1 MSDAQA
7 RILIQAEMNDRLSA
21 ALQRINGQLSNTVR
35 SLNGLKATSQ
45 SAVGATNAVG
55 AAITQLSRHSNSL
68 NGSLRGNVLSQH
80 ALSVSF
86 KNSAAQANA
95 LQMQLSRLRSNG
107 LDVTPLRAYI
117 SQLRVMNSMQ
127 KQVGNSMRAMNF
139 QQMGTQLN
147 AFSQR
152 MTNAGTRMSMG
163 LTLPLVAFFRMG
175 FSSFR
180 ALDKQV
186 IRSTKLMADSFDD
199 SVKNTTGAAKG
210 YTDLQYAVKT
220 LGDGLDKI
228 TSKWG
233 ISRELVQGLAG
244 DFAELGIS
252 APESLARLTELTV
265 EFEKL
270 GNIDITQAQSTIQA
284 MFQTIS
290 RIRTDKGLDVT
301 SSASLK
307 QMTEEIDGAI
317 AFFNFAEN
325 KTTLS
330 LNNIAEAFPEVTAAA
345 TSFGLNMQT
354 TAALLVPM
362 IGASFQVGASAN
374 SIKVSLQRMV
384 ATTKQNKQMLEDLSK
399 TIGDKFVPSL
409 GLGSTGLLDL
419 IRNYDLLKEKMSKAD
434 QLIFFSKL
442 FGVRQG
448 PRMEVAIAQMNKYSK
463 SLEKAGTK
471 EREMAQDAENAINAQ
486 LKLAGFTDKKDKIK
500 IKNIVDIANLTSAAQ
515 EMDKDGN
522 YTSKALTVQ
531 AGQEVALFNLRN
543 KNQALIKNG
552 VKQYDIAGRVILDNT
567 KKQQKQNKAGEEFND
582 IQTESGKLF
591 QAQIFGKAITE
602 DNKNDELRRVQNSV
616 EVSYG
621 RAREA
626 AKSIARELTSVFAGI
641 LEQVNPIIERVAKF
655 FRELSDP
662 FKKILG
668 VMLILLALIGPL
680 MRTIGAVGQLGAL
693 FNNARAGGIKR
704 FKGNVV
710 ELNQSLMKTSDIAL
724 RIGGN
729 FKKFGQDGKIF
740 TSRKDAKRLEKL
752 APIMAK
758 VDAKEDLTPKE
769 KAKGTKYIK
778 KLAGREA
785 VLDKTALLPQG
796 VQNLKG
802 LDMATRDYIK
812 SLDPIA
818 QADKVINELLAD
830 HSKKKAGIL
839 RKAAARVLKIRPAS
853 NNSIT
858 NPIYPTPTGGPIPP
872 PIYPTPTG
880 APIAAVTAPIVSLRD
895 ILTQILASI
904 QAIQACVC
912 NAKAAATGRPSPAA
926 SGAPAHAPP
935 AGMAAPT
942 VTQVM
947 IRPRVAATTG
957 TPASTVTP
965 VTLGQ
970 KPAATTGTP
979 APTGAAVAAV
989 TGPITAATVATKQAY
1004 AELVL
1009 QSPLMQKL
1017 GGTLKDFVLITKIFS
1032 LSAKQ
1037 AIAKGAP
1044 VNGMFAAAKQLSQD
1058 AVLTKVLLEKYGID
1072 INKVVDQYRQAVVD
1086 ARNNL
1091 VAGARPVA
1099 PAGVPATAVDLSAIK
1114 DPFSKGASAGNTK
1127 PQAAPSF
1134 GAPVSFKTSTGG
1146 DLSKLSDKEL
1156 ADSKARLEKE
1166 AKQLEA
1172 ESKETAKILAKAE
1185 KEKRKL
1191 AEQETKLAKK
1201 SFKLGLKN
1209 SKNPFSM
1216 ESIVGTLKPQ
1226 LPTPA
1231 QSLPANFMNPMAMMN
1246 AMKPTMPEIPAG
1258 GDILKPAI
1266 DKGMHAVA
1274 EAVMVSIGKKPVAP
1288 AASPIPAAIE
1298 AAATT
1303 AEEAVAT
1310 DVKEK
1315 AKRGRRGPKAAG
1327 PIPAAVDAA
1336 VVEAEKV
1343 VAETIVAG
1351 AKPRGG
1357 RVKGSVNKPK
1367 PIAAP
1372 FMGDYGIGYAKAIAG
1387 VNQAAGGANADLEAA
1402 GASIKKLLN
1411 LEGTSKSAILTKDS
1425 LIRLFK
1431 ILGQEVPEKLR
1442 QLDSL
1447 VDKQGN
1453 AIKVNLGTLGKIAGA
1468 IKTGVAGKALSPDAK
1483 AGAAFTGSSAE
1494 TSPFYVKKFNQA
1506 VSTSVGNRKSRAF
1519 TAIQPED
1526 VAVAKESNA
1535 QAKLF
1540 ENERQ
1545 ILGNQIKILAD
1556 QSRVINKNIVDL
1568 QLQNAAAKSL
1578 GDLAL
1583 SRALAIAIAK
1593 EKAEVRYLQGLISD
1607 LKRNITG
1614 INTELQS
1621 VRQAANVAFNNA
1633 QQQIASSGGIP
1644 FAGAKGKGMPFGSNT
1659 ARTRAKR
1666 TGERYMSLAYGGKES
1681 DAYIERTQVARPSY
1695 SRNAP
1700 EEKDRQARRDAL
1712 APKRQTGIN
1721 LAKIAA
1727 TQQPGYIAR
1736 EKRRAAQEARDAE
1749 FAKKQSEALA
1759 AKREE
1764 FALKKAGVEPVK
1776 VQAVEASPVKRSL
1789 MPRDQFLAGQAE
1801 NLKRINED
1809 GIAALNRARD
1819 LKATIANL
1827 ETQIQETVNSKKR
1840 IKGGKKNAIDEIT
1853 TKLENA
1859 KRAAEQANAAVKDAR
1874 AKIDRINAY
1883 DPAKGGLPPKPGTVV
1898 APVAPSGGG
1907 GSAGGT
1913 SMFND
1918 PVMGMQ
1924 DRPQPRGRRIPRNF
1938 GPKLASMD
1946 KGGIIGGVSTVY
1958 GEIQTALKIPA
1969 DIMQQVIK
1977 DLAVKHAQI
1986 TGVGKAAVTQING
1999 STSGVIEELK
2009 KSIVDPAN
2017 ATVAEIK
2024 KAITDARVKFA
2035 KLETEALKTARLQA
2049 EAAKAATLGTPTP
2062 TTTAAEKTTTATKKT
2077 AKKPAGKS
2085 ASTADQNAAVAAVM
2099 QSINDTKKATDEF
2112 LRFTDRPLRKL
2123 AEQIRDK
2130 VKNDPAL
2137 QGKDIIVD
2145 PKAPMELRRQQ
2156 IVNALSAMGVA
2167 VEKAII
2173 TEAINPINATTDAVK
2188 KTTAAKNPYLANIKA
2203 SGPALPIAK
2212 PDTQTVALPNPYSRT
2227 EVGEINKAVDG
2238 KGSFQNPSFS
2248 YIADSISLSLRLV
2261 EESSIKHLRGILNRT
2276 VAITKSI
2283 NAQVIG
2289 AEFKKLSGMDLGEYI
2304 KILEQA
2310 VQKKI
2315 LIEAEKV
2322 KQAAVTAAASTGAAS
2337 PPMLMLNAAK
2347 ESRMALAQAKAK
2359 AAAAGTVGVAPIPM
2373 PTTSALPAGFMNPL
2387 GVMNA
2392 MKPVTPRIGGDAK
2405 RRLHPTSGRVAEM
2418 MRNDLATG
2426 LPIGAGLPQGLSR
2439 NFAFAK
2445 KVSHDADYTKI
2456 LLEKYGV
2463 DIYKV
2468 IELYRK
2474 AVVEARNN
2482 LAASVKPI
2490 APVVSPVST
2499 PMPTIGPKGSGV
2511 NVSAETQRRLNI
2523 ARNATGVSAVPAPAV
2538 PNAMAERIR
2547 NNVAI
2552 SQAIRERSAAK
2563 DAANRADAVAR
2574 RALDT
2579 TSIASVPTPTRPSTR
2594 VAPPSYITRREM
2606 PKTVLARTGEVAKT
2620 AATGVISTM
2629 FNPMTTIRGIVK
2641 TGGLIGAALEG
2652 VAKKVSPKRF
2662 GSQDVYKAR
2671 DYGAEARKVT
2681 YGARSVEDPM
2691 LGPITVKGR
2700 DRQRRL
2706 AERESRVVAKETRA
2720 TDRPN
2725 RNITQLTQTKIPSQF
2740 RQTINPTIDTFKAI
2754 AKIYIPKLKA
2764 AEYIAKTVA
2773 REGLIVAAQ
2782 ITKEIIYL
2790 PKTVPVMFTKA
2801 VIEAHKLA
2809 MQGIRAGVAALESM
2823 TFFQTTRTGKSLLFL
2838 AKTIETGLT
2847 RIGAVATSAG
2857 QGLVLA
2863 GQTAAKFV
2871 TTAFTNPKQA
2881 LAMASTGLTN
2891 SKDLLFKAGAG
2902 LIAASSSIK
2911 TGAIRLAQ
2919 SAVSATVAGG
2929 KMAGGAVVNAA
2940 MAPVR
2945 GVQTMLVGGKTFVD
2959 KGQDAAG
2966 NAIATKKGGLFRRS
2980 VTQTTDATTGV
2991 VTEQRGKGMMGRMK
3005 GGMGRG
3011 LMGGIKGLGT
3021 AAGSMSS
3028 MMLYQLGPAGMA
3040 LQGPLNKVI
3049 GLLTKT
3055 KLAFFGVTLPILL
3068 VVGAIFLLK
3077 KTFSAYGDKTT
3088 GVAENFKKAFA
3099 AIMVV
3104 VNMLKTAFFDFF
3116 ASLFGGA
3123 ESSGQATGNIAT
3135 TVTKVAEATRKFA
3148 VAFQAFFEKYILPAI
3163 YSMLS
3168 GFSMI
3173 IKGIFSF
3180 ISNLVKFVVAIVSF
3194 FRGGGDKAKEAMV
3207 GALKGMLRAIVNV
3220 LKGIL
3225 KQWLPILT
3233 LLIKAVTKVVEL
3245 IVQLFEWLVIGVI
3258 NLIRYMVKGVI
3269 NLVFTIIKAYVFIID
3284 KIIDLFVLLE
3294 TTVIKIATALVIAV
3308 IKIFF
3313 GIVKG
3318 TVAVVKGIISIW
3330 AKLPEGIGKGIGM
3343 IANLIS
3349 GLIRG
3354 IGDKLGEITWIGPK
3368 LKKALYSVADG
3379 FETAGNAV
3387 QGVGEKTTAALESG
3401 VDAIFTPV
3409 EKAIG
3414 GIENKA
3420 IGLVKGISGA
3430 LITGVSSL
3438 GGVGDAV
3445 GRVAQGIQNKLL
3457 EATDI
3462 AADTGAAFVGG
3473 FSDAIAGAGNGISDW
3488 LAGLVDGND
3497 IKQGI
3502 GDSIKDAV
3510 KNVAKDPSA
3519 ANEAGRS
3526 IAKSIGEGIKSLKD
3540 NFYDKVISNLS
3551 DSLGKL
3557 KDQVT
3562 KALEKQKDQSLKF
3575 FDDQIAAID
3584 ALAAADAE
3592 LTAEKQKQED
3602 ERLRIAERALQRDS
3616 FLKNRALAIYE
3627 GRIDDART
3635 MGLEEAKN
3643 QQEFNK
3649 TTEKNAKDA
3658 QAAAK
3663 AKNVDAAKQVITN
3676 QKEAASIQFD
3686 SVLEDYQAFLE
3697 NVGRNGTLTQAEL
3710 TTQFNELRARASL
3723 ASTDMQT
3730 AFQGYY
3736 NALPGLIT
3744 ANTEPTVGFFTGSMD
3759 TLIAAAQGK
3768 FGLDANSTDPASLLG
3783 VTNGML
3789 GNMGLAYT
3797 NGFAAVV
3804 APAYNDG
3811 QESLADIAREFADPS
3826 ATNPK
3831 SAAGIYATAIANAT
3845 AAVRA
3850 EFMKMKTDAS
3860 SAFAEVVAAINEE
3873 LRGLAITKA
3882 ISDAVE
3888 EIKNTGGG
3896 TPPSG
3901 GSATSPATGVTGPT
3915 APTGFGP
3922 TGFGKAGFETAAG
3935 IDKIFK
3941 LNDSSNYIKTAKAA
3955 LAFYGYSGFDV
3966 NSERMG
3972 TGTVAALKGFQEK
3985 YNIGSGSGNL
3995 GHLTANALGLFS
4007 NVGVQKKFMGGM
4019 IKKAAGGVVPGY
4031 STEGVP
4037 AILHGG
4043 EYVISSKAVQNL
4055 GLGLLTQ
4062 INGLKHGVPSFN
4074 VPKPQMPSASGMNM
4088 NVTSHSQSETTQ
4100 NYNFYVDNFIGE
4112 DQWFESMMKDY
4123 NIKVVPN
4130 NQKAAGL
4137 ESRVVR
4143 TYNGI
4148 NRGM

>member
-7 RILIQAEMNDRLSA
+7 RILVIAEMNDRLSA

-252 APESLARLTELTV
+252 SPESLARLTELTV

-284 MFQTIS
+284 MYQTIS

-384 ATTKQNKQMLEDLSK
+384 ATTKQNKDMLEDLSK
-399 TIGDKFVPSL
+399 TIGKDFVPSL

-419 IRNYDLLKEKMSKAD
+419 IRNYDLLKERMSKAD

-448 PRMEVAIAQMNKYSK
+448 PRMEVAIAQLNKYSK
-463 SLEKAGTK
+463 SLEKTGTK
-471 EREMAQDAENAINAQ
+471 EREMAKDAENAVNAQ
-486 LKLAGFTDKKDKIK
+486 LKLAGFTAKKDKIK
-500 IKNIVDIANLTSAAQ
+500 IDNIVDIANLTSAAQ

-522 YTSKALTVQ
+522 YTSKALTIQ

-552 VKQYDIAGRVILDNT
+552 VKQYDIAGRIILDNT

-582 IQTESGKLF
+582 IQTEGGKLF
-591 QAQIFGKAITE
+591 QAQIFGKALTE
-602 DNKNDELRRVQNSV
+602 DNKNDELKRVQNSV

-662 FKKILG
+662 VKKILG

-758 VDAKEDLTPKE
+758 VDAGEELNAKE
-769 KAKGTKYIK
+769 KAKGTKYVK

-785 VLDKTALLPQG
+785 VLDQTALLPKG

-812 SLDPIA
+812 SLDPVV
-818 QADKVINELLAD
+818 QADKMVNELLTE
-830 HSKKKAGIL
+830 HSRKRTSIL
-839 RKAAARVLKIRPAS
+839 AKAAKALARLAPQVNVRPAS
-853 NNSIT
+853 NNT
-858 NPIYPTPTGGPIPP
+858 PTVPIYPTPTGRPIPP

-880 APIAAVTAPIVSLRD
+880 APLAAVTAPIVSLRD

-926 SGAPAHAPP
+926 SGAPTNAPP
-935 AGMAAPT
+935 AGATAPSIT
-942 VTQVM
+942 PVS
-947 IRPRVAATTG
+947 IRPRATTATGTSAPAGAAAT
-957 TPASTVTP
+957 
-965 VTLGQ
+965 
-970 KPAATTGTP
+970 
-979 APTGAAVAAV
+979 AV

-1004 AELVL
+1004 AELVM
-1009 QSPLMQKL
+1009 QSPMFQKY
-1017 GGTLKDFVLITKIFS
+1017 GATLRDFVAVTKVFS
-1032 LSAKQ
+1032 VSAKQ
-1037 AIAKGAP
+1037 AIAKGVLP
-1044 VNGMFAAAKQLSQD
+1044 NQMFSLAKQFSQD
-1058 AVLTKVLLEKYGID
+1058 ATLTKVFLEKYGID
-1072 INKVVDQYRQAVVD
+1072 INKVVDQYRQEVVN

-1099 PAGVPATAVDLSAIK
+1099 PAGVP
-1114 DPFSKGASAGNTK
+1114 
-1127 PQAAPSF
+1127 
-1134 GAPVSFKTSTGG
+1134 
-1146 DLSKLSDKEL
+1146 
-1156 ADSKARLEKE
+1156 
-1166 AKQLEA
+1166 
-1172 ESKETAKILAKAE
+1172 
-1185 KEKRKL
+1185 
-1191 AEQETKLAKK
+1191 
-1201 SFKLGLKN
+1201 
-1209 SKNPFSM
+1209 
-1216 ESIVGTLKPQ
+1216 
-1226 LPTPA
+1226 TPA
-1231 QSLPANFMNPMAMMN
+1231 QSLPANFMNPMGVIN
-1246 AMKPTMPEIPAG
+1246 AMKPVVPSAPSAPAQS
-1258 GDILKPAI
+1258 LPANFMNPMALVNAMAPI
-1266 DKGMHAVA
+1266 SLQPAVDKATHAVA
-1274 EAVMVSIGKKPVAP
+1274 EAVMVSIGKKPIAP
-1288 AASPIPAAIE
+1288 AASPIPPAIE
-1298 AAATT
+1298 AATAT
-1303 AEEAVAT
+1303 AEETVAT
-1310 DVKEK
+1310 DVKQK
-1315 AKRGRRGPKAAG
+1315 AKRGRGRPKAAG
-1327 PIPAAVDAA
+1327 PIPAAIDIA
-1336 VVEAEKV
+1336 
-1343 VAETIVAG
+1343 VAEGEKTVAEAIVADT
-1351 AKPRGG
+1351 KKTRG
-1357 RVKGSVNKPK
+1357 RPKGTTKKPK
-1367 PIAAP
+1367 PVATGFA
-1372 FMGDYGIGYAKAIAG
+1372 GDYGTGYAKSIIEANQSVKTMVQGAFNSAEQASVDFKAVGVSIAK
-1387 VNQAAGGANADLEAA
+1387 A
-1402 GASIKKLLN
+1402 LN
-1411 LEGTSKSAILTKDS
+1411 LDSTKATVALTRES
-1425 LIRLFK
+1425 LIQLFN
-1431 ILGQEVPEKLR
+1431 ILGQQAPEKLL
-1442 QLDSL
+1442 QLDRL
-1447 VDKQGN
+1447 VDKEGN
-1453 AIKVNLGTLGKIAGA
+1453 AIKVKIDTLAKIAGSIA
-1468 IKTGVAGKALSPDAK
+1468 TGAAGKAMSPGARSG
-1483 AGAAFTGSSAE
+1483 AGFTGTESVSKGVRNPLYAKSFNEEINRATSSR
-1494 TSPFYVKKFNQA
+1494 Q
-1506 VSTSVGNRKSRAF
+1506 SRAF
-1519 TAIQPED
+1519 TVVRPGDA
-1526 VAVAKESNA
+1526 AAAKESIQQMKDFESDRSVIAEKVKVLADQARVIKGNIDGLVA
-1535 QAKLF
+1535 QESRATKVGDLSLA
-1540 ENERQ
+1540 R
-1545 ILGNQIKILAD
+1545 ILQIKILSEKRKMSD
-1556 QSRVINKNIVDL
+1556 VQ
-1568 QLQNAAAKSL
+1568 
-1578 GDLAL
+1578 
-1583 SRALAIAIAK
+1583 RA
-1593 EKAEVRYLQGLISD
+1593 ISE
-1607 LKRNITG
+1607 LKRTSSQV
-1614 INTELQS
+1614 NTELQS
-1621 VRQAANVAFNNA
+1621 VRQSANVAFNNA
-1633 QQQIASSGGIP
+1633 QEQMALRGLTT
-1644 FAGAKGKGMPFGSNT
+1644 FAGTKGKGMPFGSST
-1659 ARTRAKR
+1659 ARGRAKR
-1666 TGERYMSLAYGGKES
+1666 TGERYMGLAYGEKTS
-1681 DAYIERTQVARPSY
+1681 DAYLERKQVARPSY
-1695 SRNAP
+1695 SRNDP
-1700 EEKDRQARRDAL
+1700 EEITRQAKRDAL
-1712 APKRQTGIN
+1712 APRRQAG
-1721 LAKIAA
+1721 LEIAREA
-1727 TQQPGYIAR
+1727 ITKQPEYIAR
-1736 EKRRAAQEARDAE
+1736 EKRRAAQAAKDKAFEARQEADRL
-1749 FAKKQSEALA
+1749 AKQQEA
-1759 AKREE
+1759 
-1764 FALKKAGVEPVK
+1764 ALKKLGVKPEKVEPV
-1776 VQAVEASPVKRSL
+1776 QSSPVTKGF
-1789 MPRDQFLAGQAE
+1789 MPKEQFLAGQAE
-1801 NLKRINED
+1801 NLQSLNEQ
-1809 GIAALNRARD
+1809 IKAANDSARSA
-1819 LKATIANL
+1819 KTAVKNL
-1827 ETQIQETVNSKKR
+1827 ETQIQEVTESKKR
-1840 IKGGKKNAIDEIT
+1840 IPGGKKNAISELKTRLEDAKNKAEEAKAAAKAAKDEI
-1853 TKLENA
+1853 A
-1859 KRAAEQANAAVKDAR
+1859 
-1874 AKIDRINAY
+1874 RINSY
-1883 DPAKGGLPPKPGTVV
+1883 DPAKGGLPARTAAPDISAAVRPKSLSAAAASGPTMLNALNQQLASTLQMPTQMLDAFVQTLKIK
-1898 APVAPSGGG
+1898 GGG
-1907 GSAGGT
+1907 LAELATGTESALREELVLLQQALQKIGLTVQEAIQDPVKAMTLLGKNKAFTKGGVNEVFQRLVLFQKTVNQEIQSGLDATAAVESAKARTIARFQKTGT
-1913 SMFND
+1913 S
-1918 PVMGMQ
+1918 
-1924 DRPQPRGRRIPRNF
+1924 
-1938 GPKLASMD
+1938 
-1946 KGGIIGGVSTVY
+1946 
-1958 GEIQTALKIPA
+1958 ETAPTSKPA
-1969 DIMQQVIK
+1969 TSAPD
-1977 DLAVKHAQI
+1977 
-1986 TGVGKAAVTQING
+1986 GK
-1999 STSGVIEELK
+1999 K
-2009 KSIVDPAN
+2009 P
-2017 ATVAEIK
+2017 
-2024 KAITDARVKFA
+2024 
-2035 KLETEALKTARLQA
+2035 
-2049 EAAKAATLGTPTP
+2049 AAKAAS
-2062 TTTAAEKTTTATKKT
+2062 KT
-2077 AKKPAGKS
+2077 
-2085 ASTADQNAAVAAVM
+2085 DQDAAVSAVM
-2099 QSINDTKKATDEF
+2099 KSINDTKTATDEF

-2137 QGKDIIVD
+2137 QGKDIVVD

-2156 IVNALSAMGVA
+2156 IVNALQAMGVA
-2167 VEKAII
+2167 VEKAIVTEVI
-2173 TEAINPINATTDAVK
+2173 TPVNAAKDAVT
-2188 KTTAAKNPYLANIKA
+2188 TTAATAAGATADETAKVVEAEKNLTVAVEKTIADAAKAVTISANAAANPRLAAIASGVKLSPLASATSAVSGPKVTDSTPAVPLRNPVNAPHIRAIQSTSSGMTNDAAVIAELLTQLKTFSARQVAEVIKMIQEVTRGARGAKVSAEFTRINGGTIPEYLAYLD
-2203 SGPALPIAK
+2203 GVV
-2212 PDTQTVALPNPYSRT
+2212 QT
-2227 EVGEINKAVDG
+2227 
-2238 KGSFQNPSFS
+2238 
-2248 YIADSISLSLRLV
+2248 
-2261 EESSIKHLRGILNRT
+2261 
-2276 VAITKSI
+2276 
-2283 NAQVIG
+2283 
-2289 AEFKKLSGMDLGEYI
+2289 KLI
-2304 KILEQA
+2304 Q
-2310 VQKKI
+2310 
-2315 LIEAEKV
+2315 EAEKV
-2322 KQAAVTAAASTGAAS
+2322 KATVTRVTAVTVTPA
-2337 PPMLMLNAAK
+2337 PPIPP
-2347 ESRMALAQAKAK
+2347 
-2359 AAAAGTVGVAPIPM
+2359 VAPIP
-2373 PTTSALPAGFMNPL
+2373 
-2387 GVMNA
+2387 
-2392 MKPVTPRIGGDAK
+2392 PVTPI
-2405 RRLHPTSGRVAEM
+2405 P
-2418 MRNDLATG
+2418 
-2426 LPIGAGLPQGLSR
+2426 P
-2439 NFAFAK
+2439 
-2445 KVSHDADYTKI
+2445 
-2456 LLEKYGV
+2456 
-2463 DIYKV
+2463 V
-2468 IELYRK
+2468 I
-2474 AVVEARNN
+2474 
-2482 LAASVKPI
+2482 
-2490 APVVSPVST
+2490 SPVSIPT
-2499 PMPTIGPKGSGV
+2499 PTIGPKGSGV
-2511 NVSAETQRRLNI
+2511 NVSSETQRRLDI
-2523 ARNATGVSAVPAPAV
+2523 ARNATGVPTVPAPAIPSIPV
-2538 PNAMAERIR
+2538 PTGVNLREILAARVAENAAMAERIR
-2547 NNVAI
+2547 HNVAL
-2552 SQAIRERSAAK
+2552 SQAIRERKAAS
-2563 DAANRADAVAR
+2563 DAASRADAMAR
-2574 RALDT
+2574 RALDP

-2606 PKTVLARTGEVAKT
+2606 PKTVIARTGEVAKT
-2620 AATGVISTM
+2620 AATGVINTM

-2725 RNITQLTQTKIPSQF
+2725 RNIARLTQSQLPSQF
-2740 RQTINPTIDTFKAI
+2740 RQAINPSIDTLKAI
-2754 AKIYIPKLKA
+2754 AKTYGPPIKSA
-2764 AEYIAKTVA
+2764 MNFAKKKSI
-2773 REGLIVAAQ
+2773 EGLKIAGQVTRELTLLPIKVPIV
-2782 ITKEIIYL
+2782 
-2790 PKTVPVMFTKA
+2790 FTTGL
-2801 VIEAHKLA
+2801 VEAHKFA
-2809 MQGIRAGVAALESM
+2809 MKGVRAGIAKLDSIAFFNTTYTGAAIITLAITLE
-2823 TFFQTTRTGKSLLFL
+2823 K
-2838 AKTIETGLT
+2838 GLT
-2847 RIGAVATSAG
+2847 KLGSAMTMGG
-2857 QGLVLA
+2857 QGLLTS
-2863 GQTAAKFV
+2863 GQIAAKFIQ
-2871 TTAFTNPKQA
+2871 TAFTNPKQA

-2902 LIAASSSIK
+2902 LVAAASSIK
-2911 TGAIRLAQ
+2911 VGAIKLAQ
-2919 SAVSATVAGG
+2919 SAGSAVAAGA
-2929 KMAGGAVVNAA
+2929 KMAGGAIANAA

-2945 GVQTMLVGGKTFVD
+2945 GVKTMFVGGSTFVPQ
-2959 KGQDAAG
+2959 GTDAAG
-2966 NAIATKKGGLFRRS
+2966 NPIATKKGGLFRRS
-2980 VTQTTDATTGV
+2980 VTQTTDATTGMM
-2991 VTEQRGKGMMGRMK
+2991 TEQRGKGMFGRMK
-3005 GGMGRG
+3005 GGLGKG
-3011 LMGGIKGLGT
+3011 VMGGIRGLGT

-3055 KLAFFGVTLPILL
+3055 KMAFFGVTLPILL

-3104 VNMLKTAFFDFF
+3104 VNLLKRAFFDFF

-3135 TVTKVAEATRKFA
+3135 VVTKVAEATRKFA
-3148 VAFQAFFEKYILPAI
+3148 VAFQAFFTKYILPAI
-3163 YSMLS
+3163 YTMLS
-3168 GFSMI
+3168 GMSMV

-3180 ISNLVKFVVAIVSF
+3180 VSNLVKFVMAIVSF

-3233 LLIKAVTKVVEL
+3233 LLIKAVFKVVEF

-3258 NLIRYMVKGVI
+3258 NLIRQMVTGII
-3269 NLVFTIIKAYVFIID
+3269 NLVFNIVKAYVSIVDMIID
-3284 KIIDLFVLLE
+3284 VFVFLQKKLIDISSFIVKG
-3294 TTVIKIATALVIAV
+3294 VVKV
-3308 IKIFF
+3308 FF
-3313 GIVKG
+3313 GIIRGVLSVVQKIIEVFG
-3318 TVAVVKGIISIW
+3318 LIPSGLGKIMEKVAGVLGKALGGVSWLARKVGLGDLADGIDKFRDS
-3330 AKLPEGIGKGIGM
+3330 AKDFTSDIVNFGKETALSLVGGIGKAIDFAENKALGLVDGV
-3343 IANLIS
+3343 ANVAKNLS
-3349 GLIRG
+3349 S
-3354 IGDKLGEITWIGPK
+3354 KLGGLGDSIGR
-3368 LKKALYSVADG
+3368 LLQSAQNGL
-3379 FETAGNAV
+3379 
-3387 QGVGEKTTAALESG
+3387 LSG
-3401 VDAIFTPV
+3401 VDA
-3409 EKAIG
+3409 
-3414 GIENKA
+3414 
-3420 IGLVKGISGA
+3420 
-3430 LITGVSSL
+3430 
-3438 GGVGDAV
+3438 
-3445 GRVAQGIQNKLL
+3445 
-3457 EATDI
+3457 
-3462 AADTGAAFVGG
+3462 AADATNAFIGG
-3473 FSDAIAGAGNGISDW
+3473 FSDGIDSLGDGLTNW

-3510 KNVAKDPSA
+3510 KNGAKDPSA

-3526 IAKSIGEGIKSLKD
+3526 IAKAIGEGIKSLKD

-3635 MGLEEAKN
+3635 LGLEEAKN

-3649 TTEKNAKDA
+3649 ETAKNARDA
-3658 QAAAK
+3658 DAAAK
-3663 AKNVDAAKQVITN
+3663 SKNIDAAKAVITN

-3697 NVGRNGTLTQAEL
+3697 NIGRNGTLTQAEL
-3710 TTQFNELRARASL
+3710 TTQFNELRAKA
-3723 ASTDMQT
+3723 AGVSTDMQT

-3736 NALPGLIT
+3736 NALPGLIATNT
-3744 ANTEPTVGFFTGSMD
+3744 APTVGFFTGSMD
-3759 TLIAAAQGK
+3759 ALIAAAQGR

-3797 NGFAAVV
+3797 NGFATVV

-3811 QESLADIAREFADPS
+3811 QESLANIAREFADPS

-3831 SAAGIYATAIANAT
+3831 SAAGIYASAIANAT

-3860 SAFAEVVAAINEE
+3860 SAFAEVVAAINDE
-3873 LRGLAITKA
+3873 LKGLAITKA
-3882 ISDAVE
+3882 IDDAVKE
-3888 EIKNTGGG
+3888 LKDTGGG
-3896 TPPSG
+3896 TTPSG

-3922 TGFGKAGFETAAG
+3922 MGLSRDGFDSLAGK
-3935 IDKIFK
+3935 DKVFK
-3941 LNDSSNYIKTAKAA
+3941 LNDSNDYIKTAKAA
-3955 LAFYGYSGFDV
+3955 LAFYGFGGFQVD
-3966 NSERMG
+3966 SEKMG
-3972 TGTVAALKGFQEK
+3972 TGTVAAIKAFQKK
-3985 YNIGSGSGNL
+3985 YKIGSASGDL
-3995 GHLTANALGLFS
+3995 GPVTATKLGLFS
-4007 NVGVQKKFMGGM
+4007 GAGVQKKFMGGM
-4019 IKKAAGGVVPGY
+4019 IKRAVGGVVPGY

-4062 INGLKHGVPSFN
+4062 LNGLKHGVPSFN
-4074 VPKPQMPSASGMNM
+4074 VPKPQMPNSSGMNM
-4088 NVTSHSQSETTQ
+4088 SVTSHSQSETTQ